1 MRARGSWVNAA
12 AALLAI
18 GLVGC
23 SGTATSGSGPS
34 SPTAGGTASIV
45 PGHATPADAVE
56 GVIQA
61 ELSGNLPQACSYIV
75 PSKRTVCL
83 NSLNGQT
90 TAPAGQ
96 VSVVN
101 VVTSGNQALVAVT
114 GHDCVN
120 GTQCQS
126 NTDPTVGMPNGSV
139 TFAQAYNEAVTTGS
153 FSPVPCIEINGKW
166 YVNV

>member
-1 MRARGSWVNAA
+1 MRARGSWVLAA
-12 AALLAI
+12 AAFLVI

-23 SGTATSGSGPS
+23 SGAATSGSGQS
-34 SPTAGGTASIV
+34 SPSTGGTASIV
-45 PGHATPADAVE
+45 PGHSTPADAVE

-75 PSKRTVCL
+75 PAKRTVCL

-90 TAPAGQ
+90 TAPTGQ
-96 VSVVN
+96 VSVAG
-101 VVTSGNQALVAVT
+101 VVTSGNEALVEVT

-120 GTQCQS
+120 GTQCQT
-126 NTDPTVGMPNGSV
+126 NTDPKVGMPNGSV
-139 TFAQAYNEAVTTGS
+139 TFAQAYNKAVTTGS